1 MAARA
6 FFLAV
11 ANFFALFI
19 SSQLALLTSDSI
31 GILLVIS
38 NNMLAFYHKRSRIVN
53 LPRFL
58 GIGHAAIHVMLAIWA
73 SEA

>member
-11 ANFFALFI
+11 ANFFELFI

-31 GILLVIS
+31 GILLVVS
-38 NNMLAFYHKRSRIVN
+38 DNMLAFCHKILGIVN
-53 LPRFL
+53 LLCLL
-58 GIGHAAIHVMLAIWA
+58 GI
-73 SEA
+73 

>member
-11 ANFFALFI
+11 ANFFELFI

-31 GILLVIS
+31 GILLVVS
-38 NNMLAFYHKRSRIVN
+38 DNMLAFCHKRLGIVN
-53 LPRFL
+53 LLCLL
-58 GIGHAAIHVMLAIWA
+58 GI
-73 SEA
+73 

>member
-11 ANFFALFI
+11 ANFFALLM

-38 NNMLAFYHKRSRIVN
+38 NNMLAFFLKKNEYSELTLPSRHRSYCNSLDVIN
-53 LPRFL
+53 LSL
-58 GIGHAAIHVMLAIWA
+58 
-73 SEA
+73 